1 MTIDINWLLNILA
14 WVALFGV
21 GIVPLIISFRV
32 KIRSLRILSLMLG
45 LFAIVHGLY
54 HLSEAYSMDFYS
66 DVILEPISVAFLLA
80 FGIYYSKKAVM

>member
-1 MTIDINWLLNILA
+1 MALDVTWLLNILA

-32 KIRSLRILSLMLG
+32 KVRSLRILSLLLG
-45 LFAIVHGLY
+45 VFAIIHGLY

-80 FGIYYSKKAVM
+80 FGIYYSKKAVI